1 MVVFIV
7 FLLVISG
14 IIVFSLAAG
23 AVFFRQIFIR
33 KTDDGSLD
41 SSVIHSSLKQIE
53 QAVNG
58 IDLPGI
64 KMAGT
69 GTAASHLNDRKIM
82 IPLLR
87 AKLRWLHYNEK
98 ESAGVPAGSGNVN
111 GSGKNGEMDS
121 VCAADGDT
129 GVFYCRETLHITGSR
144 NTRLTGYLCSVPP
157 ETGSGSTV
165 SGADWDAGQTQKSYG
180 TPYHDC
186 TVILV
191 HGYTDSAAGMAYLAE
206 EYLKRGITVLAVDC
220 RGHGYSGGKY
230 ITMGWT
236 DARDIARW
244 IQFLLQR
251 SGGKSRII
259 LHGVSMGA
267 ATVIQT
273 VVLKRIQPVVS
284 HIMAVVADCSFSSA
298 SAQIRHQARLLFGKR
313 PVQHFTG
320 NLIVAGLSAVNLFV
334 NGFLLCQDSPR
345 AALYRRQRLPAAQVP
360 LILFHGGRDAFVPD
374 GMASELVKAAGGY
387 LVTEH
392 RVSDAPHIGCYFYEP
407 DIYMKTI
414 LDVLCT

>member
-23 AVFFRQIFIR
+23 AVFFRQIFVR
-33 KTDDGSLD
+33 KTNDGSLD

-82 IPLLR
+82 IPLLQ
-87 AKLRWLHYNEK
+87 AKLRWLHCNEK
-98 ESAGVPAGSGNVN
+98 NSTSVLA
-111 GSGKNGEMDS
+111 GSGKNEELDS
-121 VCAADGDT
+121 VCAADDAT

-144 NTRLTGYLCSVPP
+144 NTRLTGYLCSVPV
-157 ETGSGSTV
+157 ETGSR
-165 SGADWDAGQTQKSYG
+165 ADWAAGQTQKAPI

-191 HGYTDSAAGMAYLAE
+191 HGYTDSAAGMAYLTE

-236 DARDIARW
+236 DAKDLARW
-244 IQFLLQR
+244 IEFLLQR
-251 SGGKSRII
+251 SGEKVRII

-273 VVLKRIQPVVS
+273 VVLKQMQPFVS
-284 HIMAVVADCSFSSA
+284 HIVTVVADCSFSSA

>member
-23 AVFFRQIFIR
+23 AVFFRQIFVR
-33 KTDDGSLD
+33 KTNDGSLD

-58 IDLPGI
+58 IDLQGI

-69 GTAASHLNDRKIM
+69 GIAASHLNDRKIM
-82 IPLLR
+82 IPLLQ
-87 AKLRWLHYNEK
+87 AKLRWLHCNEK
-98 ESAGVPAGSGNVN
+98 NSTSVLA
-111 GSGKNGEMDS
+111 GSGKNEELDS
-121 VCAADGDT
+121 VCAADDAT

-144 NTRLTGYLCSVPP
+144 NTRLTGYLCSVPV
-157 ETGSGSTV
+157 ETGSR
-165 SGADWDAGQTQKSYG
+165 ADWAAGQTQKAPI

-191 HGYTDSAAGMAYLAE
+191 HGYTDSAAGMAYLTE

-236 DARDIARW
+236 DAKDLARW
-244 IQFLLQR
+244 IEFLLQR
-251 SGGKSRII
+251 SGEKVRII

-273 VVLKRIQPVVS
+273 VVLKQMQPFVS
-284 HIMAVVADCSFSSA
+284 HIVTVVADCSFSSA
-298 SAQIRHQARLLFGKR
+298 SAQIRHQARLLFGKS

-345 AALYRRQRLPAAQVP
+345 AALYRRQRLPAAQIP
-360 LILFHGGRDAFVPD
+360 LILFHGSRDAFVPD
-374 GMASELVKAAGGY
+374 RMASELVKAAGGY

>member
-23 AVFFRQIFIR
+23 AVFFRQIFVR
-33 KTDDGSLD
+33 KTNDGSLD

-69 GTAASHLNDRKIM
+69 GIAASHLNDRKIM
-82 IPLLR
+82 IPLLQ
-87 AKLRWLHYNEK
+87 AKLRWLHCNEK
-98 ESAGVPAGSGNVN
+98 NSTSVLA
-111 GSGKNGEMDS
+111 GSGKNEELDS
-121 VCAADGDT
+121 VCAADDAT

-144 NTRLTGYLCSVPP
+144 NTRLTGYLCSVPV
-157 ETGSGSTV
+157 ETGSR
-165 SGADWDAGQTQKSYG
+165 ADWAAGQTQKAPI

-236 DARDIARW
+236 DAKDLARW
-244 IQFLLQR
+244 IEFLLQR
-251 SGGKSRII
+251 SGEKVRII

-273 VVLKRIQPVVS
+273 VVLKQMQPFVS
-284 HIMAVVADCSFSSA
+284 HIVTVVADCSFSSA
-298 SAQIRHQARLLFGKR
+298 SAQIQYQAQLLFGKSL
-313 PVQHFTG
+313 VQRIAG
-320 NLIVAGLSAVNLFV
+320 KLIVAGLSVVNLFV
-334 NGFLLCQDSPR
+334 NGFLLRQDSPR
-345 AALYRRQRLPAAQVP
+345 AALYRRQRLPAAQIP

-374 GMASELVKAAGGY
+374 SMASELVKAAGGY

-392 RVSDAPHIGCYFYEP
+392 RVSDALHIGCYFYEP

>member
-23 AVFFRQIFIR
+23 AVFFRQIFVR
-33 KTDDGSLD
+33 KTNDGSLD

-69 GTAASHLNDRKIM
+69 GIAASHLNDRKIM
-82 IPLLR
+82 IPLLQ
-87 AKLRWLHYNEK
+87 AKLRWLHCNEK
-98 ESAGVPAGSGNVN
+98 NSTSVLA
-111 GSGKNGEMDS
+111 GSGKNEELDS
-121 VCAADGDT
+121 VCAADDAT

-144 NTRLTGYLCSVPP
+144 NTRLTGYLCSVPV
-157 ETGSGSTV
+157 ETGSR
-165 SGADWDAGQTQKSYG
+165 ADWAAGQTQKAPI

-191 HGYTDSAAGMAYLAE
+191 HGYTDSAAGMAYLTE

-236 DARDIARW
+236 DAKDLARW
-244 IQFLLQR
+244 IEFLLQR
-251 SGGKSRII
+251 SGEKVRII

-273 VVLKRIQPVVS
+273 VVLKQMQPFVS
-284 HIMAVVADCSFSSA
+284 HIVTVVADCSFSSA
-298 SAQIRHQARLLFGKR
+298 SAQIRHQARLLFGKS

-345 AALYRRQRLPAAQVP
+345 AALYRRQRLPAAQIP
-360 LILFHGGRDAFVPD
+360 LILFHGSRDAFVPD
-374 GMASELVKAAGGY
+374 RMASELVKAAGGY

>member
-23 AVFFRQIFIR
+23 AVFFRQIFVR

-82 IPLLR
+82 IPLLQ
-87 AKLRWLHYNEK
+87 AKLRWLHCNEK
-98 ESAGVPAGSGNVN
+98 NSTSVLA
-111 GSGKNGEMDS
+111 GSGKNEELDS

-236 DARDIARW
+236 DAKDLARW
-244 IQFLLQR
+244 IEFLLQR
-251 SGGKSRII
+251 SGEKVRII

-273 VVLKRIQPVVS
+273 VVLKQMQPFVS
-284 HIMAVVADCSFSSA
+284 HIVTVVADCSFSSA
-298 SAQIRHQARLLFGKR
+298 SAQIQYQAQLLFGKSL
-313 PVQHFTG
+313 VQRIAG
-320 NLIVAGLSAVNLFV
+320 KLIVAGLSVVNLFV
-334 NGFLLCQDSPR
+334 NGFLLRQDSPR
-345 AALYRRQRLPAAQVP
+345 AALYRRQRLPAAQIP

-374 GMASELVKAAGGY
+374 SMASELVKAAGGY

>member
-23 AVFFRQIFIR
+23 AVFFRQIFVR
-33 KTDDGSLD
+33 KTNDGSLD

-69 GTAASHLNDRKIM
+69 GIAASHLNDRKIM
-82 IPLLR
+82 IPLLQ
-87 AKLRWLHYNEK
+87 AKLRWLHCNEK
-98 ESAGVPAGSGNVN
+98 NSTSVLA
-111 GSGKNGEMDS
+111 GSGKNEELDS
-121 VCAADGDT
+121 VCAADDAT

-144 NTRLTGYLCSVPP
+144 NTRLTGYLCSVPV
-157 ETGSGSTV
+157 ETGSR
-165 SGADWDAGQTQKSYG
+165 ADWAAGQTQKAPI

-191 HGYTDSAAGMAYLAE
+191 HGYTDSAAGMAYLTE

-236 DARDIARW
+236 DAKDLARW
-244 IQFLLQR
+244 IEFLLQR
-251 SGGKSRII
+251 SGEKVRII

-273 VVLKRIQPVVS
+273 VVLKQMQPFVS
-284 HIMAVVADCSFSSA
+284 HIVTVVADCSFSSA
-298 SAQIRHQARLLFGKR
+298 SAQIRHQARLLFGKS

-345 AALYRRQRLPAAQVP
+345 AALYRRQRLPAAQIP

-374 GMASELVKAAGGY
+374 SMASELVKAAGGY

>member
-23 AVFFRQIFIR
+23 AVFFRQIFVR
-33 KTDDGSLD
+33 KTNDGSLD

-69 GTAASHLNDRKIM
+69 GIAASHLNDRKIM
-82 IPLLR
+82 IPLLQ
-87 AKLRWLHYNEK
+87 AKLRWLHCNEK
-98 ESAGVPAGSGNVN
+98 NSTSVLA
-111 GSGKNGEMDS
+111 GSGKNEELDS
-121 VCAADGDT
+121 VCAADDAT

-144 NTRLTGYLCSVPP
+144 NTRLTGYLCSVPV
-157 ETGSGSTV
+157 ETGSR
-165 SGADWDAGQTQKSYG
+165 ADWDAGQTQKSYG

-236 DARDIARW
+236 DARDIAQW

-273 VVLKRIQPVVS
+273 VVLKQMQPFVS
-284 HIMAVVADCSFSSA
+284 HIVTVVADCSFSSA
-298 SAQIRHQARLLFGKR
+298 SAQIQYQAQLLFGKSL
-313 PVQHFTG
+313 VQRIAG
-320 NLIVAGLSAVNLFV
+320 KLIVAGLSVVNLFV
-334 NGFLLCQDSPR
+334 NGFLLRQDSPR
-345 AALYRRQRLPAAQVP
+345 AALYRRQRLPAAQIP

-374 GMASELVKAAGGY
+374 SMASELVKAAGGY

>member
-23 AVFFRQIFIR
+23 AVFFRQIFVR
-33 KTDDGSLD
+33 KTNDGSLD

-69 GTAASHLNDRKIM
+69 GIAASHLNDRKIM
-82 IPLLR
+82 IPLLQ
-87 AKLRWLHYNEK
+87 AKLRWLHCNEK
-98 ESAGVPAGSGNVN
+98 NSTSVLA
-111 GSGKNGEMDS
+111 GSGKNEELDS
-121 VCAADGDT
+121 VCAADDAT

-144 NTRLTGYLCSVPP
+144 NTRLTGYLCSVPV
-157 ETGSGSTV
+157 ETGSR
-165 SGADWDAGQTQKSYG
+165 ADWVAGQTQKAPI

-191 HGYTDSAAGMAYLAE
+191 HGYTDSAAGMAYLTE

-236 DARDIARW
+236 DAKDLARW
-244 IQFLLQR
+244 IEFLLQR
-251 SGGKSRII
+251 SGEKVRII

-273 VVLKRIQPVVS
+273 VVLKQMQPFVS
-284 HIMAVVADCSFSSA
+284 HIVTVVADCSFSSA
-298 SAQIRHQARLLFGKR
+298 SAQIRHQARLLFGKS

-345 AALYRRQRLPAAQVP
+345 AALYRRQRFSAAQVP

-374 GMASELVKAAGGY
+374 SMASELVKAAGGY

>member
-23 AVFFRQIFIR
+23 AVFFRQIFVR
-33 KTDDGSLD
+33 KTNDGSLD

-69 GTAASHLNDRKIM
+69 GIAASHLNDRKIM
-82 IPLLR
+82 IPLLQ
-87 AKLRWLHYNEK
+87 AKLRWLHCNEK
-98 ESAGVPAGSGNVN
+98 NSTSVLA
-111 GSGKNGEMDS
+111 GSGKNEELDS
-121 VCAADGDT
+121 VCAADDAT

-144 NTRLTGYLCSVPP
+144 NTRLTGYLCSVPV
-157 ETGSGSTV
+157 ETGSR
-165 SGADWDAGQTQKSYG
+165 ADWDAGQTQKSYG

-236 DARDIARW
+236 DARDIAQW

-298 SAQIRHQARLLFGKR
+298 SAQIRHQARLLFGKS

-320 NLIVAGLSAVNLFV
+320 NLIVSGLSAVNLFV

-345 AALYRRQRLPAAQVP
+345 AALYRRQRFSAAQVP

-374 GMASELVKAAGGY
+374 SMASELVKAAGGC
-387 LVTEH
+387 LITEH

>member
-87 AKLRWLHYNEK
+87 AKLRWLHCNEK
-98 ESAGVPAGSGNVN
+98 NSTSVLA
-111 GSGKNGEMDS
+111 GSGKNEELDS
-121 VCAADGDT
+121 VCAADDAT

-144 NTRLTGYLCSVPP
+144 NTRLTGYLCSVPV
-157 ETGSGSTV
+157 ETGSR
-165 SGADWDAGQTQKSYG
+165 ADWAAGQTQKAPI

-191 HGYTDSAAGMAYLAE
+191 HGYTDSAAGMAYLTE

-236 DARDIARW
+236 DAKDLARW
-244 IQFLLQR
+244 IEFLLQR
-251 SGGKSRII
+251 SGEKVRII

-273 VVLKRIQPVVS
+273 VVLKQMQPFVS
-284 HIMAVVADCSFSSA
+284 HIVTVVADCSFSSA
-298 SAQIRHQARLLFGKR
+298 SAQIRHQARLLFGKS

-345 AALYRRQRLPAAQVP
+345 AALYRRQRLPAAQIP

-374 GMASELVKAAGGY
+374 SMASELVKAAGGY

-414 LDVLCT
+414 LNVLCT

>member
-23 AVFFRQIFIR
+23 AVFFRQIFVR
-33 KTDDGSLD
+33 KTNDGSLD

-69 GTAASHLNDRKIM
+69 GIAASHLNDRKIM
-82 IPLLR
+82 IPLLQ
-87 AKLRWLHYNEK
+87 AKLRWLHCNEK
-98 ESAGVPAGSGNVN
+98 NSTSVLA
-111 GSGKNGEMDS
+111 GSGKNEELDS
-121 VCAADGDT
+121 VCAVDDAT

-144 NTRLTGYLCSVPP
+144 NTRLTGYLCSVPV
-157 ETGSGSTV
+157 ETGSR
-165 SGADWDAGQTQKSYG
+165 ADWAAGQTQKAPI

-236 DARDIARW
+236 DAKDLARW

-298 SAQIRHQARLLFGKR
+298 SAQIRHQTRLLFGKS

-320 NLIVAGLSAVNLFV
+320 NLIVAGLSVVNLFV
-334 NGFLLCQDSPR
+334 NGFLLRQDSPR
-345 AALYRRQRLPAAQVP
+345 AALYRRQRLPAAQIP

-374 GMASELVKAAGGY
+374 SMASELVKAAGGY